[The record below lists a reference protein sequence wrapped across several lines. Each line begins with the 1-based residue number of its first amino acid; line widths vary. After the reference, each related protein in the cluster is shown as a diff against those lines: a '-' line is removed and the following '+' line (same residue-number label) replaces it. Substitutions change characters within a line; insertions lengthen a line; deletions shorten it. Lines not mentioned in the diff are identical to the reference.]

1 MSKNETSSTS
11 GARRPY
17 AKPGL
22 TIYGSV
28 RDLTG
33 GQSQSNPGDTNGMM
47 NATPSERGYKE
58 NIRQVGT
65 HPAGFGLYL
74 FDYKPEFRDA
84 FGHGRKFGVMA
95 DEVEKVVPEAVV
107 VREDGYRGVDY
118 SRIGITLH

>member
-1 MSKNETSSTS
+1 MSKIETSSTKR
-11 GARRPY
+11 ARRAY
-17 AKPGL
+17 SKPAL

-33 GQSQSNPGDTNGMM
+33 GDSSTDSGDGDAMM
-47 NATPSERGYKE
+47 TPSASDRAYKE

-74 FDYKPEFRDA
+74 FDYKAEFRAA

-118 SRIGITLH
+118 GRIGITLH